1 MTSRPLRPRAP
12 ARLALVAVLSFT
24 TGCGAHFVQNL
35 NDAPPPDFAR
45 VGWYAEMADLAYKPD
60 SAARRAYPDSLY
72 RLEIVALPHV
82 DGRVLVVTD
91 TARRTHYVSARGTAN
106 LENVLLDAEYSKRLD
121 DSAGVYLHR
130 GFEVSAR
137 AAYDTVRHLLTP
149 GYRVNLT
156 GHSLGGAMAAIL
168 MMYASEDGYEI
179 GEVVTFGQPK
189 VTDERGVRRYA
200 AFPVLRVV
208 DCRDPVPLVPPLTLL
223 SAVHGPYRH
232 FGWELILLGGAP
244 YAFLR
249 EHDAER
255 FAVTSFWESLPHVE
269 LGDHH
274 MGNYVARI
282 TEKLKGA
289 ERVQY
294 DDRNRYG
301 CRPVPHPPVPAPA
314 P

>member
-1 MTSRPLRPRAP
+1 MTSLRRRAV
-12 ARLALVAVLSFT
+12 ARLQLVPLLFLL
-24 TGCGAHFVQNL
+24 TGCGARFVQNL
-35 NDAPPPDFAR
+35 DDAPPPDFAG
-45 VGWYAEMADLAYKPD
+45 VVWYAEMADLAYKPD

-72 RLEIVALPHV
+72 RLEIVELPHV

-91 TARRTHYVSARGTAN
+91 TARKTHYVSTRGTAN

-121 DSAGVYLHR
+121 DSVGVYLHR

-168 MMYASEDGYEI
+168 MMYASEDGYEV

-189 VTDERGVRRYA
+189 VTNEHGVRRYA
-200 AFPVLRVV
+200 GFPVLRVV
-208 DCRDPVPLVPPLTLL
+208 DCRDPVPLTPPLTLL

-232 FGWELILLGGAP
+232 FGRELILLDGSP
-244 YAFLR
+244 YVFLR
-249 EHDAER
+249 EHNAER
-255 FAVTSFWESLPHVE
+255 FAVTSFWESLPHVN

-274 MGNYVARI
+274 MARYI
-282 TEKLKGA
+282 ARVGEKLQRA

-294 DDRNRYG
+294 DDRDRYA
-301 CRPVPHPPVPAPA
+301 CPAEPHPPAPA
-314 P
+314 PSR